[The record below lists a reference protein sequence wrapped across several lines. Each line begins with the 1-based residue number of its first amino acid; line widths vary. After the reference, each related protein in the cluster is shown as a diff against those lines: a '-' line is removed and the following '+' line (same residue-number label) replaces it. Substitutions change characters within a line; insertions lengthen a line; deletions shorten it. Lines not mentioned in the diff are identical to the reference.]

1 MNVGDAKRVLQFI
14 AVDLSKV
21 SEEIFSREQDL
32 RLTQMLYI
40 KKKDIISTV
49 TMVLAEE
56 YRHIMLLTL
65 ETLDMCTRLTKLALK
80 LCSFTPQAFRDI
92 FGEAIDYMYS
102 VLQDHPDIV
111 FIIFYI
117 YLNRTHG
124 KRFISLFADLTK
136 EVLKEARSMSV
147 IASSLSSYIDDAINH
162 IEKGEP
168 INYESTYAI
177 VSFIMKSY
185 LLSVIYGDK
194 ELFERILRTFL
205 LEIDSDLLK
214 RGILA
219 PTGISIHGSRV
230 SIYIFKI

>member
-1 MNVGDAKRVLQFI
+1 MNADYARSILRFI

-32 RLTQMLYI
+32 ILTQMLYI
-40 KKKDIISTV
+40 KRKDIISTL

-65 ETLDMCTRLTKLALK
+65 ETLDMCTKLTKLTLK
-80 LCSFTPQAFRDI
+80 LCTFTPQRFRDI

-102 VLQDHPDIV
+102 VLQDHPDIAS
-111 FIIFYI
+111 IIFYI

-124 KRFISLFADLTK
+124 MRFISLFGDLTK
-136 EVLKEARSMSV
+136 EVLKEARGMSV

-162 IEKGEP
+162 IEKGEL
-168 INYESTYAI
+168 INYESTYVI

-205 LEIDSDLLK
+205 LEIDRDLLK
-214 RGILA
+214 RGILM
-219 PTGISIHGSRV
+219 PSGLSIHGTTV
-230 SIYIFKI
+230 TIYIFKI